1 MAGNSNSGT
10 SITFRMSEAELKKR
24 IDQFRSLYEDGSK
37 GMVSWP
43 GFCAFIGYSEDDV
56 AECYQRGIASNCAYT
71 GRAALLKAFRTE
83 CKALTLRTCD
93 KQQQL
98 AREEVKMDYLNPVVD
113 GTGDRSIHVL
123 FGVADGDRWLEA
135 MK

>member
-10 SITFRMSEAELKKR
+10 SITFRMSEAELKKK

-123 FGVADGDRWLEA
+123 FGVPGEDRWIEA
-135 MK
+135 MQ